1 MRSAFEMETIY
12 RNIIFNSILHRYS
25 LIRGKYEV
33 NEIAD
38 KVIQKIMMN
47 EIQSLF
53 KLTRELEETSS
64 KFNEHYFNPETSDY
78 EDLPF
83 VDLYNLILERLEW
96 YYLDE
101 EPPLLNKSISDPIE
115 EVTLSLFLLLQ
126 PDEDDVQEYIKDL
139 GIRKDR
145 HQDKILAL
153 IKKQGDTSLG
163 SRLIG
168 DLSVTKLR
176 DIYLKYL
183 EIKRKK
189 IN

>member
-12 RNIIFNSILHRYS
+12 RNNIFNSTLHRYS
-25 LIRGKYEV
+25 VIRGSHEV

-38 KVIQKIMMN
+38 KIIQKIMMN

-53 KLTRELEETSS
+53 MLTRDLEEVSS
-64 KFNEHYFNPETSDY
+64 RFNEHYFNPETSDY
-78 EDLPF
+78 KDIPF
-83 VDLYNLILERLEW
+83 VDLYDLIWERLEW
-96 YYLDE
+96 YYCDE
-101 EPPLLNKSISDPIE
+101 EPTLLNKSISDPIE

-126 PDEDDVQEYIKDL
+126 PNEEDVQEYIKGL
-139 GIRKDR
+139 GIRKDKR
-145 HQDKILAL
+145 QDKILAL
-153 IKKQGDTSLG
+153 VKKQGDASLG
-163 SRLIG
+163 SRLMK
-168 DLSVTKLR
+168 DLPVIKLR